1 MMPASAMNFLK
12 PIYTNIPGELMQYR
26 QWVNW
31 RAEPRRDDPTK
42 MTKPPYHPNG
52 KKAES
57 NNPLTWCHFLSAKAA
72 ADKFSG
78 IGFVLT
84 NDDPIVGLD
93 FDHCRCAAFDSLDP
107 EIAGGFNMVLPQVAD
122 HVRRLDSYT
131 ELSPSGRGLHV
142 FLKGRLPVDG
152 KRRGDYEAYQS
163 GRYLTVTGHS
173 LDGFPRSI
181 ESRQAELDA
190 FYEVVFGAAEAPP
203 RQEKKSRMDAP
214 YDNRKD
220 LLDKAF
226 KSKNGSEI
234 QQLYSG
240 DYSAYPSQ
248 SEADLS
254 LCSHLAFWFDGDA
267 EAMDAAFRQS
277 GLYREKWD
285 TKHYGDGRT
294 YGEATIQK
302 ALDGCTA
309 FFGNCHSQKTVPGAT
324 ESSDAWPQPL
334 QLPDELPPVEPFDMA
349 LLPSTLKPWAADITE
364 RFQCPPDFVGAAIM
378 AALASVVGRKIGI
391 RPQARTDW
399 TTVPNLWALL
409 VGRSGVMKSPA
420 MEAALA
426 PLKRLA
432 AQAGETF
439 QSQQEEYKRKERLLK
454 IQSEE
459 AEKAARTVL
468 KKNPH
473 ADVAS
478 LLEVEEIE
486 APALRRYIANDT
498 TVAALGE
505 LLRRNQNGFL
515 TYRDEMVSLLKGLDR
530 EDAAG
535 DRGFYLTAWN
545 GDSSYTIDR
554 IGRGLNLYIP
564 AVCLSL
570 LGSTQP
576 ARIAEYIRHAV
587 KGTSGDDGLI
597 QRFSM
602 LVWPDMG
609 SDWKDIDRWPDHE
622 AKQAA
627 NEVFEYLDKLNP
639 LDIGA
644 VQDKGADGEPE
655 GIPYLRFD
663 DAGRELFLEWRTTL
677 ETNLRGG
684 DLSPALESHF
694 SKYRK
699 LIPAIALLI
708 HLAEGKTGPVG
719 FLSVLAAVAWGE
731 YLQTHTRRAYASITT
746 PDISTAR
753 GILLKLK
760 RGELKRTFSARDI
773 YHKGWSGLS
782 EPERVRDALTFLED
796 LDWLAS
802 STASPSVQGG
812 RPKVTYTANPRGLL

>member
-1 MMPASAMNFLK
+1 MLK
-12 PIYTNIPGELMQYR
+12 PIYENIPDDLKQNR

-31 RAEPRRDDPTK
+31 KSVPRKEGGKP
-42 MTKPPYHPNG
+42 TKPPYMPSG
-52 KKAES
+52 KLARS
-57 NNPLTWCHFLSAKAA
+57 DDSATWSHFLTTKAA
-72 ADKFSG
+72 ADQFDGVGYVLSREGEAVAFDFDGCRCPAFDGVDTGLSG
-78 IGFVLT
+78 
-84 NDDPIVGLD
+84 GLD
-93 FDHCRCAAFDSLDP
+93 MVLP
-107 EIAGGFNMVLPQVAD
+107 EIAD
-122 HVRRLDSYT
+122 HIRSLNTYT
-131 ELSPSGRGLHV
+131 EVSPSGKGIRV
-142 FLKGRLPVDG
+142 FAKGSLPVDG
-152 KRRGDYEAYQS
+152 KRKGPIEVYQS
-163 GRYLTVTGHS
+163 GRYVTVTGHV
-173 LDGFPRSI
+173 LNGLPRTI
-181 ESRQAELDA
+181 EPRQMEIDT
-190 FYEVVFGAAEAPP
+190 FYKQVFGASDEPSKE
-203 RQEKKSRMDAP
+203 EKNPTPDSSSEDWRA
-214 YDNRKD
+214 
-220 LLDKAF
+220 LLEKAF
-226 KSKNGSEI
+226 ASKSGPEIRRLWNG
-234 QQLYSG
+234 
-240 DYSAYPSQ
+240 DFSAYPSQ
-248 SEADLS
+248 SEGDLA
-254 LCSHLAFWFDGDA
+254 LCSHLAFWLGRDVATLD
-267 EAMDAAFRQS
+267 EAFRKS
-277 GLYREKWD
+277 ELFREKWD
-285 TKHYGDGRT
+285 EKHGSST
-294 YGEATIQK
+294 YGEATILK

-309 FFGNCHSQKTVPGAT
+309 FFGDSRLRQK
-324 ESSDAWPQPL
+324 ESKEAPHTNAWPEPL
-334 QLPDELPPVEPFDMA
+334 SIPDELPPVEPFDMD

-378 AALASVVGRKIGI
+378 VALASVVGRKIGI

-439 QSQQEEYKRKERLLK
+439 QVQQEEYKRKERRLK

-459 AEKAARTVL
+459 AEKAARMVL

-486 APALRRYIANDT
+486 APTLRRYIANDT

-505 LLRRNQNGFL
+505 LLRHNQNGFL

-627 NEVFEYLDKLNP
+627 NKVFEYLDKLNP

-719 FLSVLAAVAWGE
+719 VLSVLAAVAWGE

-746 PDISTAR
+746 PDVSTAR
-753 GILLKLK
+753 AILLKLK
-760 RGELKRTFSARDI
+760 RGEVKCTFSARDI
-773 YHKGWSGLS
+773 YHNGWSGLS
-782 EPERVRDALTFLED
+782 EPERIRDALTFLED

-812 RPKVTYTANPRGLL
+812 RPKVMYTANPRGLL

>member
-1 MMPASAMNFLK
+1 MLK
-12 PIYTNIPGELMQYR
+12 PIYENIPDDLKQYP
-26 QWVNW
+26 QWVCW
-31 RAEPRRDDPTK
+31 KSLPRKEGGKP
-42 MTKPPYHPNG
+42 TKPPFMPSG
-52 KKAES
+52 KLARTDDPS
-57 NNPLTWCHFLSAKAA
+57 SWSHFLTVKAA
-72 ADKFSG
+72 ANQFDG

-84 NDDPIVGLD
+84 QADPMVAFD
-93 FDHCRCAAFDSLDP
+93 FDNCRCPAFDGVTPWANTLDT
-107 EIAGGFNMVLPQVAD
+107 VLPEVAD
-122 HVRRLDSYT
+122 LIKNLNPSYV
-131 ELSPSGRGLHV
+131 EVSPSG
-142 FLKGRLPVDG
+142 KGIRAFAKGKLPVDG
-152 KRRGDYEAYQS
+152 KRKGTIEVYQS
-163 GRYLTVTGHS
+163 GRYMTLTGHV
-173 LDGFPRSI
+173 LDGFSHSI
-181 ESRQAELDA
+181 ELRQAEIDT
-190 FYEVVFGAAEAPP
+190 FYEQVFGTPEGSPKEAEKTRTESALGDW
-203 RQEKKSRMDAP
+203 RAMIE
-214 YDNRKD
+214 
-220 LLDKAF
+220 KAF
-226 KSKNGSEI
+226 KSKSGPEIRRLWNG
-234 QQLYSG
+234 
-240 DYSAYPSQ
+240 DFSAYPSQ
-248 SEADLS
+248 SEGDMA
-254 LCSHLAFWFDGDA
+254 LCSHFAFWLGRDA
-267 EAMDAAFRQS
+267 AAMDAAFRES
-277 GLYREKWD
+277 GLFRKKWD
-285 TKHYGDGRT
+285 EKHGSCT
-294 YGEATIQK
+294 YGESTILK

-309 FFGNCHSQKTVPGAT
+309 FFGDSRLRQK
-324 ESSDAWPQPL
+324 ESKEAPHTDAWSEPL
-334 QLPDELPPVEPFDMA
+334 SLPDELPPVEPFDMD
-349 LLPSTLKPWAADITE
+349 LLPSTLKPWAADIAE

-378 AALASVVGRKIGI
+378 AALASVVGRKIGL

-439 QSQQEEYKRKERLLK
+439 QVQQIEYQRKSRLLK

-459 AEKAARTVL
+459 AEKAARVVL
-468 KKNPH
+468 KKNPQ
-473 ADVAS
+473 ADVAN
-478 LLEVEEIE
+478 LLEVEEINE
-486 APALRRYIANDT
+486 PTLRRYIANDT

-505 LLRRNQNGFL
+505 LLRHNQNGFL

-609 SDWKDIDRWPDHE
+609 SDWKDVDRWPDNE

-627 NEVFEYLDKLNP
+627 NKVFEYLDQLNP
-639 LDIGA
+639 LDLGA
-644 VQDKGADGEPE
+644 VQDKGANGEPE

-663 DAGRELFLEWRTTL
+663 DVGRELFLEWRTTL
-677 ETNLRGG
+677 EAQLRSG

-719 FLSVLAAVAWGE
+719 VSSVLAAVAWGE

-746 PDISTAR
+746 PDVSTAKA
-753 GILLKLK
+753 ILLKLK
-760 RGELKRTFSARDI
+760 RGELKTTFSARDI
-773 YHKGWSGLS
+773 YHNGWSGLS

-802 STASPSVQGG
+802 STTSPSVQGG
-812 RPKVTYTANPRGLL
+812 RPKAMYTVNPRALL

>member
-1 MMPASAMNFLK
+1 MLK
-12 PIYTNIPGELMQYR
+12 PIYENIPDDLKQNR
-26 QWVNW
+26 QWVCW
-31 RAEPRRDDPTK
+31 KSLPRKEGEKP
-42 MTKPPYHPNG
+42 TKPPFMPSG
-52 KKAES
+52 KLARTDD
-57 NNPLTWCHFLSAKAA
+57 PDTWSHFLTAKAA
-72 ADKFSG
+72 ASQFDG
-78 IGFVLT
+78 VGYVLT
-84 NDDPIVGLD
+84 REGEAVAFDFDECRCPAFDGVHAGLSGGLD
-93 FDHCRCAAFDSLDP
+93 
-107 EIAGGFNMVLPQVAD
+107 MVLPEIAD
-122 HVRRLDSYT
+122 HVRSLNTYT
-131 ELSPSGRGLHV
+131 EVSPSGKGIRV
-142 FLKGRLPVDG
+142 FAKGRLPVDG
-152 KRRGDYEAYQS
+152 KRKGRIEAYQS
-163 GRYLTVTGHS
+163 GRYVTVTGHI
-173 LDGFPRSI
+173 LDGLPRTI
-181 ESRQAELDA
+181 EPRQMEVDT
-190 FYEVVFGAAEAPP
+190 FYKQVFGAPEEPP
-203 RQEKKSRMDAP
+203 RQENKIRTESSAP
-214 YDNRKD
+214 GDWRTIIE
-220 LLDKAF
+220 KAF
-226 KSKNGSEI
+226 TSKSGPEI
-234 QQLYSG
+234 RRLWDG
-240 DYSAYPSQ
+240 DFSAYPSQ
-248 SEADLS
+248 SEGDMA
-254 LCSHLAFWFDGDA
+254 LCSHLAFWLGRDA
-267 EAMDAAFRQS
+267 AAMDAAFRES
-277 GLYREKWD
+277 GLFRKKWD
-285 TKHYGDGRT
+285 EKHGSST
-294 YGEATIQK
+294 YGEATIKK
-302 ALDGCTA
+302 AIEGCTA
-309 FFGNCHSQKTVPGAT
+309 FFGDSRLRQK
-324 ESSDAWPQPL
+324 ESKEAPHTDAWPEPL
-334 QLPDELPPVEPFDMA
+334 SLPDELPPVEPFDMD
-349 LLPSTLKPWAADITE
+349 LLPITLKPWAADITE

-378 AALASVVGRKIGI
+378 AALASVVGRKMGI

-439 QSQQEEYKRKERLLK
+439 QVQQIEYQRKSRLLK

-459 AEKAARTVL
+459 AEKAARVVL
-468 KKNPH
+468 KKNPQ

-478 LLEVEEIE
+478 LLACEDLEV
-486 APALRRYIANDT
+486 PTLRRYIVNDT

-505 LLRRNQNGFL
+505 LLRHNQNGFL

-609 SDWKDIDRWPDHE
+609 SDWKDVDRWPDNE

-627 NEVFEYLDKLNP
+627 NKVFEYLDQLNP
-639 LDIGA
+639 LDLGA
-644 VQDKGADGEPE
+644 VQDKGAKGEPE

-677 ETNLRGG
+677 EAQLRGG

-719 FLSVLAAVAWGE
+719 VSSVLAAVAWGE

-746 PDISTAR
+746 PDVSTAKA
-753 GILLKLK
+753 ILLKLK
-760 RGELKRTFSARDI
+760 RGELKTTFSARDI
-773 YHKGWSGLS
+773 YRNGWSGLS

-796 LDWLAS
+796 LDWLS
-802 STASPSVQGG
+802 SSATFPSVQGG
-812 RPKVTYTANPRGLL
+812 RPKAMYTVNPRALL

>member
-1 MMPASAMNFLK
+1 MLN
-12 PIYTNIPGELMQYR
+12 PIYENIPDDIKALP

-31 RAEPRRDDPTK
+31 RSVPRKDGGRP
-42 MTKPPYHPNG
+42 TKPPYQPDG
-52 KKAES
+52 KLAKTDNPKTWSTFDTVKAV
-57 NNPLTWCHFLSAKAA
+57 
-72 ADKFSG
+72 ADQFDG
-78 IGFVLT
+78 VGFVLT
-84 NDDPIVGLD
+84 REDPYVGLD
-93 FDHCRCAAFDSLDP
+93 FDNCRCPAFDGVTPWANSLDTVLP
-107 EIAGGFNMVLPQVAD
+107 EIAD
-122 HVRRLDSYT
+122 HVRRLNSYT
-131 ELSPSGRGLHV
+131 ERSPSARGIRI
-142 FLKGRLPVDG
+142 FLKGTLPVDG
-152 KRRGDYEAYQS
+152 KRKGAIEVYQN
-163 GRYLTVTGHS
+163 GRYVTVTGRAI
-173 LDGFPRSI
+173 DGFPRTI
-181 ESRQAELDA
+181 EPRQMEIDA
-190 FYEVVFGAAEAPP
+190 FYKQVFGTMEKPP
-203 RQEKKSRMDAP
+203 EQESTARTDATP
-214 YDNRKD
+214 YDWKS
-220 LLDKAF
+220 LLEKAF
-226 KSKNGSEI
+226 DSKNGPEI
-234 QQLYSG
+234 RRLWNG
-240 DYSAYPSQ
+240 DYSGYPSQ
-248 SEADLS
+248 SEADRS
-254 LCSHLAFWFDGDA
+254 LCSHLAFWLGGN
-267 EAMDAAFRQS
+267 EAAIDTAFRQS
-277 GLYREKWD
+277 GLYRQKWD
-285 TKHYGDGRT
+285 EKHGERT
-294 YGEATIQK
+294 YCEATIQK
-302 ALDGCTA
+302 ALGGCTT
-309 FFGNCHSQKTVPGAT
+309 FYGDRQSQGKEAKVALP
-324 ESSDAWPQPL
+324 EAWPEPL
-334 QLPDELPPVEPFDMA
+334 PIPDELPPVEPFDMD
-349 LLPSTLKPWAADITE
+349 LLPSTLKPWASDITE

-391 RPQARTDW
+391 RPQAQTDW

-432 AQAGETF
+432 AQSGESF
-439 QSQQEEYKRKERLLK
+439 QAQQAEYQRKARLLK

-459 AEKAARTVL
+459 AEKAARIVL
-468 KKNPH
+468 KKNPQ

-478 LLEVEEIE
+478 LLAVEEIE
-486 APALRRYIANDT
+486 EPTLRRYIANDT

-505 LLRRNQNGFL
+505 LLRHNQNGFL

-545 GDSSYTIDR
+545 GDSSYTVDR

-627 NEVFEYLDKLNP
+627 NKVFEYLDKLNP

-644 VQDKGADGEPE
+644 IQDKGANGEPE

-677 ETNLRGG
+677 ETDLRGG
-684 DLSPALESHF
+684 DLPPALESHF

-699 LIPAIALLI
+699 LIPAIALLR
-708 HLAEGKTGPVG
+708 HLADGKTGPVG
-719 FLSVLAAVAWGE
+719 VSSVLAAVAWGE
-731 YLQTHTRRAYASITT
+731 YLQTHARRAYASITT
-746 PDISTAR
+746 PDVATAKA
-753 GILLKLK
+753 ILLKLK
-760 RGELKRTFSARDI
+760 REEIKVPFSARDI
-773 YHKGWSGLS
+773 YRNGWSGLS

-796 LDWLAS
+796 RDWLLS
-802 STASPSVQGG
+802 STTPRSEDGG
-812 RPKVTYTANPRGLL
+812 RPQVVYTVNPRCMS

>member
-1 MMPASAMNFLK
+1 
-12 PIYTNIPGELMQYR
+12 
-26 QWVNW
+26 
-31 RAEPRRDDPTK
+31 
-42 MTKPPYHPNG
+42 MT
-52 KKAES
+52 
-57 NNPLTWCHFLSAKAA
+57 
-72 ADKFSG
+72 
-78 IGFVLT
+78 
-84 NDDPIVGLD
+84 
-93 FDHCRCAAFDSLDP
+93 
-107 EIAGGFNMVLPQVAD
+107 
-122 HVRRLDSYT
+122 
-131 ELSPSGRGLHV
+131 
-142 FLKGRLPVDG
+142 
-152 KRRGDYEAYQS
+152 
-163 GRYLTVTGHS
+163 
-173 LDGFPRSI
+173 
-181 ESRQAELDA
+181 
-190 FYEVVFGAAEAPP
+190 
-203 RQEKKSRMDAP
+203 
-214 YDNRKD
+214 
-220 LLDKAF
+220 
-226 KSKNGSEI
+226 
-234 QQLYSG
+234 
-240 DYSAYPSQ
+240 
-248 SEADLS
+248 
-254 LCSHLAFWFDGDA
+254 LCSHFAFWLGRDA
-267 EAMDAAFRQS
+267 AAMDAAFRES
-277 GLYREKWD
+277 GLFRKKWD
-285 TKHYGDGRT
+285 EKHGSNT
-294 YGEATIQK
+294 YGESTIQK
-302 ALDGCTA
+302 ALGGCTA
-309 FFGNCHSQKTVPGAT
+309 FFGDSRLRQEELKQSALP
-324 ESSDAWPQPL
+324 ESWPQPL
-334 QLPDELPPVEPFDMA
+334 QLPDELPSVEPFDMD

-439 QSQQEEYKRKERLLK
+439 QVQQEEYKRKERLLK

-459 AEKAARTVL
+459 AEKAARIVL
-468 KKNPH
+468 KKNPQ

-478 LLEVEEIE
+478 LFASEDLEEPI
-486 APALRRYIANDT
+486 LRRYIANDT

-505 LLRRNQNGFL
+505 LLRHNQNGFL

-587 KGTSGDDGLI
+587 KGTAGDDGLI

-609 SDWKDIDRWPDHE
+609 SDWKDIDRWPDHD
-622 AKQAA
+622 AKQVA
-627 NEVFEYLDKLNP
+627 NKVFEYLDKLNP

-644 VQDKGADGEPE
+644 VQDKGANEEPE

-708 HLAEGKTGPVG
+708 HLADGKTGPVG
-719 FLSVLAAVAWGE
+719 DSSVLAAVAWGE

-746 PDISTAR
+746 PDVSTAKA
-753 GILLKLK
+753 ILLKLK
-760 RGELKRTFSARDI
+760 RGEVKTTFSARDI
-773 YHKGWSGLS
+773 YHNGWSGLS

-802 STASPSVQGG
+802 STISPSVQGG
-812 RPKVTYTANPRGLL
+812 RPKVIYTVNPRGLL